1 MTAPPAVSIKNLRI
15 ALPKGAERPFAV
27 DGVSLDLRPGKIV
40 CVVGESGSGKS
51 MCAHALM
58 GLLPDTVSVASGEI
72 QFEGRDLLK
81 LDDDGWRDLRGRRL
95 AMIFQEPMTALNPL
109 MRIGDQM
116 AEMFEAH
123 GLLTPRERRA
133 RALALAREVGLPDPE
148 RIVRAYPHQLSG
160 GQRQRAMIAM
170 ALALEPAVLVADEPT
185 TALDVTTQAQI
196 LKLIRNLQRNRNMAV
211 MFITHDFGVVADIA
225 DQVVVLRHGKVVEE
239 GPAATVFNAPQHDY
253 TKALLA
259 AVPSMDPPAR
269 EPLDDQ
275 ARAVEVIGLDKT
287 YVTSGGWFREDR
299 RVDAA
304 RAVNFNILRGET
316 LGLVGESGSGK
327 SSVARLVMRLIEAD
341 RGTVRIGETDLTQL
355 SGKALRAER
364 HRIQMI
370 FQDPFASLNPRRK
383 IGHIIADGPIA
394 AGLDPKVAFDRA
406 RDLLKMVGLDAGA
419 LERYPH
425 EFSRRP
431 APAHRHCARARTR
444 TRDHRRGRGR
454 LRARRLRPGASLAAA
469 RRPQDAPRSLDAVH
483 HPRSTRRRPDLRPHR
498 GDAARRHRR
507 AEADRAAVRRAGACL
522 YARAAGGGAGTERA
536 RAGGVTIDRIELPN
550 SGMVPKT
557 CTRPEVKQIR
567 SRRIFL
573 TKISLPMSARSKST
587 PAFARAAPE
596 APQRM

>member
-1 MTAPPAVSIKNLRI
+1 MTAPPVVSIKDLRI

-27 DGVSLDLRPGKIV
+27 DGVSLDLMPGRIV

-58 GLLPDTVSVASGEI
+58 GLLPGTVSVTAGEV

-123 GLLTPRERRA
+123 DLLTPKQRRA
-133 RALALAREVGLPDPE
+133 KAVSLAREVGLPDPE

-239 GPAATVFNAPQHDY
+239 GPATAVFTKPQHDY

-269 EPLDDQ
+269 TPLDDR
-275 ARAVEVIGLDKT
+275 AKAVEVIGLDKT

-304 RAVNFNILRGET
+304 REVNFSILKGET

-327 SSVARLVMRLIEAD
+327 SSVARLVMRLIEPD
-341 RGTVRIGETDLTQL
+341 RGTVRIGDTDLTSL
-355 SGKALRAER
+355 AGRALRAER

-394 AGLDPKVAFDRA
+394 AGTEPKVAFDRA
-406 RDLLKMVGLDAGA
+406 RDLLKLVGLDAGA
-419 LERYPH
+419 LERFPH
-425 EFSRRP
+425 EFSGGQRQRVGI
-431 APAHRHCARARTR
+431 ARALALEPEIIVADEAVSALDVSVQAQVLRLLEDLKTR
-444 TRDHRRGRGR
+444 LGLSMLFITH
-454 LRARRLRPGASLAAA
+454 
-469 RRPQDAPRSLDAVH
+469 
-483 HPRSTRRRPDLRPHR
+483 DLRV
-498 GDAARRHRR
+498 AAQI
-507 AEADRAAVRRAGACL
+507 C
-522 YARAAGGGAGTERA
+522 
-536 RAGGVTIDRIELPN
+536 DRIAVMQRGAIVELKP
-550 SGMVPKT
+550 T
-557 CTRPEVKQIR
+557 AQL
-567 SRRIFL
+567 F
-573 TKISLPMSARSKST
+573 
-587 PAFARAAPE
+587 AAPE
-596 APQRM
+596 HSYTRELLAAVPGQKERTPAT